1 MRSLIVEDDPSSR
14 LILESILGEYGSVE
28 TAATGIEGYEMFAST
43 RAKSAPYDLV
53 CLDILLPGMSGQEVL
68 RDIRAMEASDVVVS
82 HTAKIVMIT
91 ALDDKSNVINAFREQ
106 CDAYILKPIQVKEL
120 CEQLALIGMHP
131 VGHVAPHSKPHSLAD
146 ADAARKASKT

>member
-28 TAATGIEGYEMFAST
+28 IAATGIEGYEMFASM
-43 RAKSAPYDLV
+43 RSKSVPFDLV

-68 RDIRAMEASDVVVS
+68 RDIRAMEESGVVVS

-106 CDAYILKPIQVKEL
+106 CDAYIVKPIQVREL
-120 CEQLALIGMHP
+120 REQLAQIGMYP
-131 VGHVAPHSKPHSLAD
+131 VGHAVPHPRAHTLAD
-146 ADAARKASKT
+146 ADALRKARKP